1 MKRKSDVVRFDSV
14 MKKIAP
20 SDDTTAA
27 LQHFAKKGH
36 DLLREKDKLQEELL
50 QIKEDLKALEI
61 PSGVPPGPA
70 KKLVKMLR
78 RAPHAPNRGDLTIR
92 LKKILARG
100 RNTVLGLIAEL
111 RRESYV
117 FAKGRDPKK
126 IVRGTLSGK
135 SWCYHAGKF
144 YYLAAAEARK
154 LKTAA

>member
-61 PSGVPPGPA
+61 PMEFLRDPPRSLSKTLA
-70 KKLVKMLR
+70 

-92 LKKILARG
+92 LKKILAKRPEYRASAHRKTQTG
-100 RNTVLGLIAEL
+100 GLC
-111 RRESYV
+111 
-117 FAKGRDPKK
+117 FCKGT
-126 IVRGTLSGK
+126 GS
-135 SWCYHAGKF
+135 
-144 YYLAAAEARK
+144 
-154 LKTAA
+154 